1 MKPLMSFVLCAITIL
16 AVGGCATYD
25 PARLEDMEYRLT
37 RLEKKVLPQS
47 ESMTASAPKEAVET
61 VAPAATEEEVLTTS
75 VIIPD
80 SPTKKDL
87 QQALKNAGYYDGE
100 VDGKFGPK
108 TKEAIEAF
116 QDANN
121 LVVDGKAGVNTWEK
135 LRVFYTP
142 TSEEE

>member
-1 MKPLMSFVLCAITIL
+1 MKSFLIVVACAIAVL
-16 AVGGCATYD
+16 AVNGCATYD
-25 PARLEDMEYRLT
+25 PARIDDMEYRLA
-37 RLEKKVLPQS
+37 RLEKKVLPAPETETAAPA
-47 ESMTASAPKEAVET
+47 ESTVAAAPEKEAET
-61 VAPAATEEEVLTTS
+61 PAIV
-75 VIIPD
+75 IPD
-80 SPTKKDL
+80 APTKMDI

-121 LVVDGKAGVNTWEK
+121 LVVDGMAGVNTWEK

-142 TSEEE
+142 PSEEE